1 MPADSRIRKRASS
14 TQEAT
19 TLKHAILACLSLAAC
34 HAAAQGADNATDTSR
49 NAEGQE
55 ALDWLEIGGHVDLD
69 TVFTRPENEGG
80 YTNIGISEVGLS
92 LAATITDWA
101 AVEAGFLYEH
111 TDLGERENV
120 VGSEATFLET
130 ATLRFGPPE
139 GPWFLAAGRQFLP
152 FGVFDTRM
160 ISDPLT
166 LEVAETNEISVSLG
180 WSSGG
185 LQTTLFGFG
194 KNDGLES
201 SNGVAGYGAAVSFSS
216 EREETSLALNL
227 TLTSDFS
234 YSANML
240 SLLADTTANEGPDD
254 RTAGLSAHAALRYGA
269 AMLIAE
275 YVGAL
280 ESYAAREMEFA
291 GRGAQPAS
299 WLLEAAYDFDAGGM
313 NATAALG
320 YQATREALALE
331 LPARRLLALV
341 SLQLGDPFTIAVE
354 WGRDSD
360 YAAGKGGSGE
370 NANFVTVQFSWVF

>member
-1 MPADSRIRKRASS
+1 M
-14 TQEAT
+14 
-19 TLKHAILACLSLAAC
+19 KHPVLACLGLLLC
-34 HAAAQGADNATDTSR
+34 HGAAQGADAAGGASER
-49 NAEGQE
+49 AGGE
-55 ALDWLEIGGHVDLD
+55 WLEIGGHVDLD
-69 TVFTRPENEGG
+69 SIHKRPENQGG

-120 VGSEATFLET
+120 PGSEATFLET
-130 ATLRFGPPE
+130 ATLRFGTPE
-139 GPWFLAAGRQFLP
+139 GPWSLVAGQQFLP

-160 ISDPLT
+160 FSEPLT
-166 LEVAETNEISVSLG
+166 LELGETNELSVSLG
-180 WSSGG
+180 WSCGG
-185 LQTTLFGFG
+185 LTTTLFGFG
-194 KNDGLES
+194 RNDDLDAAG
-201 SNGVAGYGAAVSFSS
+201 GVAGYGAAVSFSS
-216 EREETSLALNL
+216 EREESGLALNL
-227 TLTSDFS
+227 ALTSDFS

-240 SLLADTTANEGPDD
+240 SLLADTTANEGPAD
-254 RTAGLSAHAALRYGA
+254 RTAGLSAHAAVRYGA
-269 AMLIAE
+269 ATLIAE

-320 YQATREALALE
+320 YQATREALALG
-331 LPARRLLALV
+331 LPARRLLAVV
-341 SLQLGDPFTIAVE
+341 SVQLAEPFTLAVE
-354 WGRDSD
+354 WGRDGD

-370 NANFVTVQFSWVF
+370 SANFVTVQFSWAF

>member
-1 MPADSRIRKRASS
+1 M
-14 TQEAT
+14 
-19 TLKHAILACLSLAAC
+19 KHRILACIGLLLC
-34 HAAAQGADNATDTSR
+34 HGAAQGADTSGDTSAHEDER
-49 NAEGQE
+49 AGGE
-55 ALDWLEIGGHVDLD
+55 WLEIGGHVDLD
-69 TVFTRPENEGG
+69 SIHTRPENQGG
-80 YTNIGISEVGLS
+80 YAKIGISEVGLS
-92 LAATITDWA
+92 LAAAITDWA

-111 TDLGERENV
+111 TDLGERQNV

-139 GPWFLAAGRQFLP
+139 GPWSLAAGQQFLP

-166 LEVAETNEISVSLG
+166 LEVGETNEISVSLG

-194 KNDGLES
+194 KNDTLEAAS
-201 SNGVAGYGAAVSFSS
+201 GVAGYGAAVSFSS
-216 EREETSLALNL
+216 ERRETSLALNL
-227 TLTSDFS
+227 ALTSDFS
-234 YSANML
+234 YATNML
-240 SLLADTTANEGPDD
+240 SLLADTTANEGPAD

-269 AMLIAE
+269 ATLIAE

-320 YQATREALALE
+320 YQATREALALG
-331 LPARRLLALV
+331 LPARRLLAVV
-341 SLQLGDPFTIAVE
+341 SVQLAEPFTLAVE
-354 WGRDSD
+354 WGRDGD

-370 NANFVTVQFSWVF
+370 SANFVTVQFSWAF